1 MQRARLLV
9 RLALRNLRRQVR
21 RSFLTAS
28 AMVVSLI
35 LLVFSRSIADG
46 GHDKWIDGGVRLGS
60 GHVAFQA
67 PGYAARHAIEYH
79 LGAADVAAIG
89 RALVDPAMAQ
99 RVAAVAHRLEV
110 AGLAASAAAAVP
122 VSVQGVDP
130 REEPAFSE
138 MDRRLVDGRYLNAD
152 DRLAGYVG
160 EGLAR
165 RLRLQ
170 VGDRLVLT
178 AQALDSSIT
187 EQLVRVVG
195 TFRTGIPE
203 VDQGLVQLPLATAQ
217 QWLGLD
223 RAVTT
228 VGVLLDDSWATDRV
242 VARAQELLATDADRI
257 AVLSWRRA
265 MPELDAAV
273 RVDDAGDY
281 IFHAVLF
288 LIVALAIVNTVLMSV
303 LQRTREFG
311 VIRALGLRRRD
322 SAALVTLETLLLALV
337 SGVVGIVLGLALTW
351 GLFRHGIDFTRFMG
365 DQFTAAGTVIDPV
378 FVPQFRVTQI
388 VQSVAF
394 TVVIGLLASLYPA
407 WRATRIDITEAMKFE
422 G

>member
-1 MQRARLLV
+1 VTAVERAV
-9 RLALRNLRRQVR
+9 RDPA
-21 RSFLTAS
+21 
-28 AMVVSLI
+28 
-35 LLVFSRSIADG
+35 IA
-46 GHDKWIDGGVRLGS
+46 R
-60 GHVAFQA
+60 
-67 PGYAARHAIEYH
+67 
-79 LGAADVAAIG
+79 DVAA
-89 RALVDPAMAQ
+89 VVH
-99 RVAAVAHRLEV
+99 RVEV
-110 AGLAASAAAAVP
+110 AGLASSAAAAVP
-122 VSVQGVDP
+122 VAVQGVDP
-130 REEPAFSE
+130 AEEPAFSE
-138 MDRRLVDGRYLNAD
+138 MDRRLVDGRYLEAD
-152 DRLAGYVG
+152 DHLAGYVG
-160 EGLAR
+160 EALAR

-170 VGDRLVLT
+170 LGDRLVLT

-195 TFRTGIPE
+195 TFRIGIPE
-203 VDQGLVQLPLATAQ
+203 VDQGLVQIPLATAQ

-223 RAVTT
+223 HAVTT
-228 VGVLLDDSWATDRV
+228 VGVMLHDSWATDRV
-242 VARAQELLATDADRI
+242 TAAAQSRLAADSGRI

-273 RVDDAGDY
+273 RIDDAGDY
-281 IFHAVLF
+281 VFHAVLF

-322 SAALVTLETLLLALV
+322 SAALVTLETLLLALL
-337 SGVVGIVLGLALTW
+337 SGVVGIVLGLGLTW

-378 FVPQFRVTQI
+378 FIPQFRVMQV

>member
-1 MQRARLLV
+1 VLRVRLLL
-9 RLALRNLRRQVR
+9 RLALRNVRRQVR

-67 PGYAARHAIEYH
+67 PAYRERHAIEH
-79 LGAADVAAIG
+79 RLDQAAVTAVD
-89 RALVDPAMAQ
+89 RALADPAIAPAI
-99 RVAAVAHRLEV
+99 AAVAHRVEV

-122 VSVQGVDP
+122 VSVVGVEP
-130 REEPAFSE
+130 AEEPAFSE
-138 MDRRLVDGRYLNAD
+138 MDRRRVEGRYLAAD

-165 RLRLQ
+165 RLRVEL
-170 VGDRLVLT
+170 GDRLVLT
-178 AQALDSSIT
+178 AQASDSTIT

-203 VDQGLVQLPLATAQ
+203 VDQGLVQIPLATAQ
-217 QWLGLD
+217 DWLGLG

-228 VGVLLDDSWATDRV
+228 VSVLLHDSWATDRV
-242 VARAQELLATDADRI
+242 VAAARRALAADTGRI
-257 AVLSWRRA
+257 AVLSWRHA

-281 IFHAVLF
+281 VFHAVLF

-337 SGVVGIVLGLALTW
+337 SGAVGIALGLALTW

>member
-1 MQRARLLV
+1 VQRVRLLV
-9 RLALRNLRRQVR
+9 RLALRNVRRQVR

-35 LLVFSRSIADG
+35 LLMFSRAIADG
-46 GHDKWIDGGVRLGS
+46 AHDKWIEGGVRLGS

-79 LGAADVAAIG
+79 LGAASVAAIDSALG
-89 RALVDPAMAQ
+89 DRAIAP
-99 RVAAVAHRLEV
+99 RVAAVARRIEI
-110 AGLAASAAAAVP
+110 AGLAASAAGAVP
-122 VSVQGVDP
+122 VSVQAVIP
-130 REEPAFSE
+130 SEEHGFSE
-138 MDRRLVDGRYLNAD
+138 MDRRLVQGRYLEDA

-165 RLRLQ
+165 RLQLEL
-170 VGDRLVLT
+170 GDRLVLT

-187 EQLVRVVG
+187 QQLVRVVG

-203 VDQGLVQLPLATAQ
+203 VDQGFLQIPLPTAQ

-223 RAVTT
+223 HGATSVA
-228 VGVLLDDSWATDRV
+228 VLLHDSWETDRV
-242 VARAQELLATDADRI
+242 VARARELLRSDTATI

-265 MPELDAAV
+265 MPDLDAAV

-281 IFHAVLF
+281 VFHAVLF

-322 SAALVTLETLLLALV
+322 SAALVTLETLLLAGV
-337 SGVVGIVLGLALTW
+337 SGIVGVVLGLALTW
-351 GLFRHGIDFTRFMG
+351 SLFRHGVDFTRFMG
-365 DQFTAAGTVIDPV
+365 DQFTAAGTIIDPV
-378 FVPQFRVTQI
+378 FIPQFRVIQI
-388 VQSVAF
+388 VQSLAF
-394 TVVIGLLASLYPA
+394 IVVIGLLASLYPA
-407 WRATRIDITEAMKFE
+407 WRATRIEITEAMKFE

>member
-1 MQRARLLV
+1 MQRVRLLV
-9 RLALRNLRRQVR
+9 RLALRNVRRQVR

-35 LLVFSRSIADG
+35 LLMFSRAIADG
-46 GHDKWIDGGVRLGS
+46 AHDKWIEGGVRLGS

-79 LGAADVAAIG
+79 LGAASLAAVD
-89 RALVDPAMAQ
+89 RALADRQISA
-99 RVAAVAHRLEV
+99 RVAAVAHRVEI

-122 VSVQGVDP
+122 VSVQAVVP
-130 REEPAFSE
+130 AEERAFSE
-138 MDRRLVDGRYLNAD
+138 MDRRLVQGRYLDDA

-165 RLRLQ
+165 RLQLEL
-170 VGDRLVLT
+170 GDRLVLT

-187 EQLVRVVG
+187 QQLVRVVG

-203 VDQGLVQLPLATAQ
+203 VDQGLVQIPLGTAQ
-217 QWLGLD
+217 QWLGLGHGAT
-223 RAVTT
+223 AVA
-228 VGVLLDDSWATDRV
+228 VLLHDSWETDGV
-242 VARAQELLATDADRI
+242 VARARDLLEPDTATI
-257 AVLSWRRA
+257 AVLSWRQA

-281 IFHAVLF
+281 VFHAVLF

-322 SAALVTLETLLLALV
+322 SAALVTLETLLLAGV
-337 SGVVGIVLGLALTW
+337 SGVVGVALGLAVTW
-351 GLFRHGIDFTRFMG
+351 GLFRHGVDFTRFMG
-365 DQFTAAGTVIDPV
+365 DQFTAAGTIIDPV
-378 FVPQFRVTQI
+378 FIPQFRFIQI
-388 VQSVAF
+388 VQSLAF
-394 TVVIGLLASLYPA
+394 IVVIGLLASLYPA
-407 WRATRIDITEAMKFE
+407 WRATRIEITEAMKFE